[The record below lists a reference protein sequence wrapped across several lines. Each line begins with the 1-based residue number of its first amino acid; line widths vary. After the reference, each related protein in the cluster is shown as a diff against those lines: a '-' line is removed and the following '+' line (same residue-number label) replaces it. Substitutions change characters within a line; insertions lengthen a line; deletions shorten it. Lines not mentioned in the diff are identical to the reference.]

1 MIIKA
6 AIKERH
12 TVCKYTDQAIA
23 DDFVGLLQ
31 ARIKENNKNYSLN
44 MALVTGNAEGIWRS
58 SHSTASLCS

>member
-12 TVCKYTDQAIA
+12 TVRKYTDQAIA

-44 MALVTGNAEGIWRS
+44 MALVTGNAEGI
-58 SHSTASLCS
+58 

>member
-23 DDFVGLLQ
+23 DDFVGLL
-31 ARIKENNKNYSLN
+31 
-44 MALVTGNAEGIWRS
+44 
-58 SHSTASLCS
+58 